1 MSTDIASGQHTIESS
16 DSNVTDLAQSLHN
29 CLELIQDHRSKR
41 TLLYQL
47 SDIFTIAVLPVIAG
61 GNSWENMEL
70 YRLSK
75 YGETH

>member
-16 DSNVTDLAQSLHN
+16 DSNVTDLAQSFHN

-41 TLLYQL
+41 TLLHQL
-47 SDIFTIAVLPVIAG
+47 SDILTIAVLSVIAG
-61 GNSWENMEL
+61 GNGWDDMEL

-75 YGETH
+75 YGEIH